1 MCVIG
6 RIVPNV
12 CEVVVVSLDRDNI
25 LDAIARAL
33 TTMKGNILDADV
45 MTTADGTLLDRFVV
59 KGSFM
64 SDERQG
70 ELRLH
75 IEQNLR
81 RLSMDEEDTRPSVS
95 SALDSSGNET
105 VSLAETLGVL
115 QMVDKNEIRAEW
127 KLNLNEVRLDKA
139 VGSGRSGSTYSAW
152 WRGTHVAAK
161 VVDSSAN
168 SQAVGEVLSNE
179 FHREVAV
186 VTKLRH
192 PNIVLFLGA
201 AVDPPRYCLGKLH
214 MAFIAG
220 WLLVL

>member
-1 MCVIG
+1 M
-6 RIVPNV
+6 
-12 CEVVVVSLDRDNI
+12 VSLDRENI
-25 LDAIARAL
+25 LDAITRAL

-64 SDERQG
+64 SDERQE
-70 ELRLH
+70 ELRTH
-75 IEQNLR
+75 IEQNLC
-81 RLSMDEEDTRPSVS
+81 RLSMEEDTRPSATS
-95 SALDSSGNET
+95 MQESDGNEN
-105 VSLAETLGVL
+105 VSLAEKLGVL
-115 QMVDKNEIRAEW
+115 QMVDKNEIKAEW
-127 KLNLNEVRLDKA
+127 KLDLNEVRLEKA

-161 VVDSSAN
+161 VVDSSTN
-168 SQAVGEVLSNE
+168 TQAVGEELLNE

-201 AVDPPRYCLGKLH
+201 AINPPRYCLGK
-214 MAFIAG
+214 FYNCTCCAG
-220 WLLVL
+220 WQPSLTSFYLSLLVLSSF